1 MRSARRVHFRTGH
14 RTHWTCYQRT
24 LTSMNAPINSVFDVS
39 YGHDSW
45 TVPGQCLKSA
55 QPSLDRVRIAASCPL
70 LLVVDDE
77 EPVLR
82 VVERLAARTGF
93 DVIACGSGSEAMQAL
108 IRKPADLAMV
118 DLRMPDVN
126 GLDLLR
132 QIRSTAPSCEVI
144 LMTAYAAVD
153 SAVEAIKLGARE
165 YLTKP
170 FDFERLKQVDRKSVV

>member
-1 MRSARRVHFRTGH
+1 MIGPI
-14 RTHWTCYQRT
+14 RTHRQRGFVARAASGKGT
-24 LTSMNAPINSVFDVS
+24 FVAMAS
-39 YGHDSW
+39 
-45 TVPGQCLKSA
+45 KSA
-55 QPSLDRVRIAASCPL
+55 AARPL

-77 EPVLR
+77 LPVLK
-82 VVERLAARTGF
+82 VIERLAGKAGYEVMTC
-93 DVIACGSGSEAMQAL
+93 ASGAEALRAL
-108 IRKPADLAMV
+108 MRRPADLAMV

-132 QIRSTAPSCEVI
+132 QIRTAVPSCEVI

-170 FDFERLKQVDRKSVV
+170 FDFDRLRRC